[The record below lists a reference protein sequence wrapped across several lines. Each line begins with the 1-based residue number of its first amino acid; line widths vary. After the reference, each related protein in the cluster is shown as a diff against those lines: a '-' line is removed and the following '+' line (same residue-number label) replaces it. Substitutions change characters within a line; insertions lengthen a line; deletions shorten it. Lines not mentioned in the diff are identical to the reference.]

1 MTHCGMI
8 KLSTGRA
15 ENGIFLLE
23 GHKMHETDKFNDHIT
38 VNVHLC
44 GSRSLLL
51 SRRTGRSEED
61 TLASI
66 KYIDRRRRF
75 PSPPTLILKADDP
88 VSSNAF
94 RIIAH
99 EILTSEFKDLCH
111 GIAQFLSTA
120 TLEDDC
126 PALESDQGR

>member
-1 MTHCGMI
+1 
-8 KLSTGRA
+8 
-15 ENGIFLLE
+15 
-23 GHKMHETDKFNDHIT
+23 MHETDKFNDHIT

-66 KYIDRRRRF
+66 NKYIDSCRRF
-75 PSPPTLILKADDP
+75 RSSPTLILKADDP

-126 PALESDQGR
+126 LALESDQGR